1 MAVNDIFLPN
11 SKLPMSSNVNKY
23 IITPLHIRPLHAF
36 LFNSN
41 QSLVLSVSLISVI
54 DAVFIGS
61 QFLLAAV
68 RVVR

>member
-23 IITPLHIRPLHAF
+23 IITPLHIRSLHAF